1 MPRYRFPAPNLA
13 APGTNSS
20 AQESSPQEQCQS
32 ALEVQFP
39 HILSAI
45 QALWGFRELGTYF
58 TKLTLD
64 ERGNRAG
71 FPPEV
76 WDEIHML
83 LRIHQELVPEPL
95 FATNES
101 RHALD
106 FGRTNNKS
114 AASKLG

>member
-1 MPRYRFPAPNLA
+1 MPRYRFPAPELA
-13 APGTNSS
+13 EQEKS
-20 AQESSPQEQCQS
+20 ALKKKDETLPQCQC

-45 QALWGFRELGTYF
+45 QALWGFRELNAYF

-71 FPPEV
+71 FPKEV
-76 WDEIHML
+76 WDELHVL
-83 LRIHQELVPEPL
+83 LRIHQELMPEPL
-95 FATNES
+95 FATNDS

-106 FGRTNNKS
+106 LRRTS
-114 AASKLG
+114 R

>member
-1 MPRYRFPAPNLA
+1 MARYRFPASQPTTPPA
-13 APGTNSS
+13 AGSMKDAP
-20 AQESSPQEQCQS
+20 PCQT
-32 ALEVQFP
+32 ALEAQYP

-45 QALWGFRELGTYF
+45 QALWGFKEMNTYF

-71 FPPEV
+71 FPPDV
-76 WDEIHML
+76 WDEILTL
-83 LRIHQELVPEPL
+83 LRLHQELMPEPL

-106 FGRTNNKS
+106 FVRSNH
-114 AASKLG
+114 

>member
-1 MPRYRFPAPNLA
+1 MPRYRFPVASAPAKA
-13 APGTNSS
+13 ASEPMEASTPI
-20 AQESSPQEQCQS
+20 QQVLC
-32 ALEVQFP
+32 ALEIQFP

-45 QALWGFRELGTYF
+45 QAMWGFRELNMYF

-71 FPPEV
+71 FPSDV
-76 WDEIHML
+76 WDEIHTL
-83 LRIHQELVPEPL
+83 LRLHQELVPEPL

-106 FGRTNNKS
+106 FNRSG
-114 AASKLG
+114 A

>member
-1 MPRYRFPAPNLA
+1 MPRYRFPAPSTA
-13 APGTNSS
+13 TSGTGAPGKETP
-20 AQESSPQEQCQS
+20 PQEQYPS
-32 ALEVQFP
+32 ALETQFP

-45 QALWGFRELGTYF
+45 QALWGFRELGMYF

-71 FPPEV
+71 FPAEV
-76 WDEIHML
+76 WDEIHVL

-95 FATNES
+95 FAHNDS

-106 FGRTNNKS
+106 FSRLDSKS
-114 AASKLG
+114 ATTKLG

>member
-1 MPRYRFPAPNLA
+1 MPRYRFPAPELA
-13 APGTNSS
+13 AQERAS
-20 AQESSPQEQCQS
+20 AKKEERPQLQCQS

-45 QALWGFRELGTYF
+45 QALWGFRELNTYF

-76 WDEIHML
+76 WDDIHVL
-83 LRIHQELVPEPL
+83 LRIHQELMPEPL
-95 FATNES
+95 FATNDS

-106 FGRTNNKS
+106 LVRS
-114 AASKLG
+114 HR

>member
-1 MPRYRFPAPNLA
+1 MPRYRFPAPELSVQERPTA
-13 APGTNSS
+13 KKEEAPK
-20 AQESSPQEQCQS
+20 EQCMC
-32 ALEVQFP
+32 ALETQFP

-45 QALWGFRELGTYF
+45 QALWGFRELNTYF

-76 WDEIHML
+76 WDDLHVL
-83 LRIHQELVPEPL
+83 LRIHQELMPEPL
-95 FATNES
+95 FATNDS

-106 FGRTNNKS
+106 LNRS
-114 AASKLG
+114 HH